1 MRKFSL
7 SKLFERRTYI
17 KQYYS
22 RELWGLQ
29 QPPCILHVMCHC
41 YVKIKNRTR
50 TRASLLFFEPEIQKS
65 HTPLLNKRH
74 KVFSTIN
81 SLRFNC
87 TSTSGE
93 KASYPFVFWKA
104 NTLKIYKFTS
114 PSFYLFIVFISS
126 KISQLTFPLRWK
138 ILKVE
143 RLSFNG
149 RDPLRPKIIGSRE
162 KSFLLSVYST
172 WTRALLRWL
181 F

>member
-1 MRKFSL
+1 
-7 SKLFERRTYI
+7 
-17 KQYYS
+17 
-22 RELWGLQ
+22 
-29 QPPCILHVMCHC
+29 MCYC

-50 TRASLLFFEPEIQKS
+50 TRASLLFFEPEIQIS
-65 HTPLLNKRH
+65 HTPLLNKRD

-81 SLRFNC
+81 SLRFTCNN
-87 TSTSGE
+87 TSGK
-93 KASYPFVFWKA
+93 KACYPFVFWKA
-104 NTLKIYKFTS
+104 NSLKIYKFTS
-114 PSFYLFIVFISS
+114 PSFYLFIVFIWS
-126 KISQLTFPLRWK
+126 KSSQLTYPLRRK

-162 KSFLLSVYST
+162 KSFWFSVYST